1 MVIGKQTYVMFTEL
15 DTKANEEK
23 RQILTA
29 QKCEGAQLQLQAHLL
44 SRVFIPPPKK
54 MSPHLHASH

>member
-1 MVIGKQTYVMFTEL
+1 MFTEL

-44 SRVFIPPPKK
+44 SRVFIPP
-54 MSPHLHASH
+54 